1 MLFISKYNKFNKYK
15 LPKCPYCNSKLWYS
29 EIFILKNNTNM
40 YCPHCGKKS
49 EIILRTEIYQA
60 LGFTESICLVIFELY
75 IFKGGGYCLLGL
87 VAVILLFTG
96 FYVFSPF
103 CVRLKSTEILN
114 NNHNNTN
121 NINNFDNNEIFSN

>member
-60 LGFTESICLVIFELY
+60 LGFTESICLVIFALS

-87 VAVILLFTG
+87 LAVILL
-96 FYVFSPF
+96 FSPF

-121 NINNFDNNEIFSN
+121 NNINNFDNNEIFSN